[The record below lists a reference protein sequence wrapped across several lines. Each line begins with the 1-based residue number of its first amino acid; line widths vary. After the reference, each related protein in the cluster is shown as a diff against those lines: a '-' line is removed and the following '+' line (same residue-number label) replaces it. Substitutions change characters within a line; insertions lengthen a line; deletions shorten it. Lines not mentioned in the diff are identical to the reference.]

1 MTELELKLLAL
12 GRGLDAPQVPDLWP
26 PVRAGLAAGP
36 VAQRFRKRRAL
47 VLAFAALAVAVAAAF
62 AVPPA
67 RTAILDWLSLRGV
80 KIERLPELPRAPVG
94 ADLRLGRP
102 VSLAEARRLA
112 GYRVLLPSLVGFE
125 RPSEVWFG
133 PSLPGGQVAFV
144 YRRSDSRHPRILLT
158 QFRAEP
164 GFQYIGKL
172 AGPGT
177 RIEPVTVDGEPGYW
191 LEGEPHAFLFV
202 DPQGRIRDETLRLA
216 GNTLLWKHGALTL
229 RLEGVRTKAEALA
242 IARAMR

>member
-1 MTELELKLLAL
+1 MSELERKLLAL
-12 GRGLDAPQVPDLWP
+12 GRGLEAPQAPDLWP
-26 PVRAGLAAGP
+26 AVRSRLSVGP
-36 VAQRFRKRRAL
+36 GPQRFQWRSAL
-47 VLAFAALAVAVAAAF
+47 VLAFAALALAVGAAF

-67 RTAILDWLSLRGV
+67 RTAILEWLGLSGV
-80 KIERLPELPRAPVG
+80 KIERVPEQPRAPVG
-94 ADLRLGRP
+94 ADLGLGRP

-112 GYRVLLPSLVGFE
+112 GYPVLVPSLAGFE

-144 YRRSDSRHPRILLT
+144 YPRSDSRHPRILLT

-172 AGPGT
+172 AAPGT
-177 RIEPVTVDGEPGYW
+177 RIEPVTVNGEPGYW
-191 LEGEPHAFLFV
+191 LAGEPHAFLFV

-216 GNTLLWKHGALTL
+216 GNTLLWQYGALTL
-229 RLEGVRTKAEALA
+229 RLEGAGTKAEALA
-242 IARAMR
+242 IARSLR